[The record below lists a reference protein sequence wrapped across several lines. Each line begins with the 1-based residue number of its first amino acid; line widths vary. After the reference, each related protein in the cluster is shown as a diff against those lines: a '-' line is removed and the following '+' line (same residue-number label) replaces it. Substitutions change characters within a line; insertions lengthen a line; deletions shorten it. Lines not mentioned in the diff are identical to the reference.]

1 MGKYVIL
8 APESTAGCK
17 EWTYDSWVLLSKLLK
32 ENGYT
37 PVVLTSKKYNIK
49 NVPNAYG
56 RSLEEAMNI
65 LYHSEFMIGL
75 SSGLSW
81 INWALGKHTVM
92 ISGFTP
98 KYHEFTTNI
107 TRIQN
112 EHSCNS
118 CWSNINFK
126 FDSGNWNWCP
136 IWEGTD
142 KQHICQKSISPLTV
156 FNEIKQWIN

>member
-1 MGKYVIL
+1 
-8 APESTAGCK
+8 
-17 EWTYDSWVLLSKLLK
+17 
-32 ENGYT
+32 
-37 PVVLTSKKYNIK
+37 
-49 NVPNAYG
+49 
-56 RSLEEAMNI
+56 MNI

-126 FDSGNWNWCP
+126 FDPGNWNWCP

-156 FNEIKQWIN
+156 FNLLPI